1 MKYRIQGVHVKTDD
15 MLEFTVDYKESS
27 YLVIVGKHVNGWFIA
42 IPNWKKSV
50 EAGHPECEFYNF
62 EKLTS
67 IFDEVEASLIAS
79 AICFLWMKEV
89 GHEDTTD

>member
-1 MKYRIQGVHVKTDD
+1 MKYRITGVYVKTDD
-15 MLEFTVDYKESS
+15 MLEFAVDYMESS

-62 EKLTS
+62 EKLVS
-67 IFDEVEASLIAS
+67 IFDEDKASLIAS
-79 AICFLWMKEV
+79 AISFVWLMEV
-89 GHEDTTD
+89 GHEDSTN